1 MLEQLRQVNMIL
13 AAFRQNV
20 QELLHENEEL
30 RKRYTALQKDYDKM
44 KNEYDECKRNLEK
57 TSQETSDSTD
67 KTTSVNEVPTINSI
81 TSKNVDPAI
90 YTIANCTDGKIKFYD
105 GGGSTQ
111 LVAEH

>member
-30 RKRYTALQKDYDKM
+30 RKRYTALQKEYDLM

-57 TSQETSDSTD
+57 TSQETS
-67 KTTSVNEVPTINSI
+67 NSE
-81 TSKNVDPAI
+81 S
-90 YTIANCTDGKIKFYD
+90 
-105 GGGSTQ
+105 
-111 LVAEH
+111 

>member
-30 RKRYTALQKDYDKM
+30 RKRYSQLQNEYDKM

-57 TSQETSDSTD
+57 TSQETS
-67 KTTSVNEVPTINSI
+67 NSE
-81 TSKNVDPAI
+81 S
-90 YTIANCTDGKIKFYD
+90 
-105 GGGSTQ
+105 
-111 LVAEH
+111 

>member
-30 RKRYTALQKDYDKM
+30 RKRYSQLQKEYELM

-57 TSQETSDSTD
+57 TTQETS
-67 KTTSVNEVPTINSI
+67 NSK
-81 TSKNVDPAI
+81 S
-90 YTIANCTDGKIKFYD
+90 
-105 GGGSTQ
+105 
-111 LVAEH
+111 

>member
-57 TSQETSDSTD
+57 ATQEVSS
-67 KTTSVNEVPTINSI
+67 SES
-81 TSKNVDPAI
+81 
-90 YTIANCTDGKIKFYD
+90 
-105 GGGSTQ
+105 
-111 LVAEH
+111 

>member
-57 TSQETSDSTD
+57 ASQETSDS
-67 KTTSVNEVPTINSI
+67 KS
-81 TSKNVDPAI
+81 
-90 YTIANCTDGKIKFYD
+90 
-105 GGGSTQ
+105 
-111 LVAEH
+111 

>member
-30 RKRYTALQKDYDKM
+30 RKRYTALQNEYDLM

-57 TSQETSDSTD
+57 TTQETS
-67 KTTSVNEVPTINSI
+67 NSE
-81 TSKNVDPAI
+81 S
-90 YTIANCTDGKIKFYD
+90 
-105 GGGSTQ
+105 
-111 LVAEH
+111 

>member
-30 RKRYTALQKDYDKM
+30 RKRYTALQREYDKM

-57 TSQETSDSTD
+57 TTQETS
-67 KTTSVNEVPTINSI
+67 NSE
-81 TSKNVDPAI
+81 S
-90 YTIANCTDGKIKFYD
+90 
-105 GGGSTQ
+105 
-111 LVAEH
+111 

>member
-30 RKRYTALQKDYDKM
+30 RKRYTALQKEYDKM

-57 TSQETSDSTD
+57 TTQETS
-67 KTTSVNEVPTINSI
+67 NSQ
-81 TSKNVDPAI
+81 S
-90 YTIANCTDGKIKFYD
+90 
-105 GGGSTQ
+105 
-111 LVAEH
+111 

>member
-30 RKRYTALQKDYDKM
+30 RKRYTALQKEYDLM

-57 TSQETSDSTD
+57 TTQETSNPES
-67 KTTSVNEVPTINSI
+67 
-81 TSKNVDPAI
+81 
-90 YTIANCTDGKIKFYD
+90 
-105 GGGSTQ
+105 
-111 LVAEH
+111 

>member
-30 RKRYTALQKDYDKM
+30 RKRYSQLQNEYDLM

-57 TSQETSDSTD
+57 TTQETS
-67 KTTSVNEVPTINSI
+67 NSE
-81 TSKNVDPAI
+81 S
-90 YTIANCTDGKIKFYD
+90 
-105 GGGSTQ
+105 
-111 LVAEH
+111 

>member
-30 RKRYTALQKDYDKM
+30 RKRYSQLQKDYDKM

-57 TSQETSDSTD
+57 TTQETS
-67 KTTSVNEVPTINSI
+67 NSE
-81 TSKNVDPAI
+81 S
-90 YTIANCTDGKIKFYD
+90 
-105 GGGSTQ
+105 
-111 LVAEH
+111 

>member
-44 KNEYDECKRNLEK
+44 KNEYDECKRNLKK
-57 TSQETSDSTD
+57 TSQETS
-67 KTTSVNEVPTINSI
+67 NSE
-81 TSKNVDPAI
+81 S
-90 YTIANCTDGKIKFYD
+90 
-105 GGGSTQ
+105 
-111 LVAEH
+111 

>member
-30 RKRYTALQKDYDKM
+30 RKRYSQLQNGYDLM

-57 TSQETSDSTD
+57 TTQETS
-67 KTTSVNEVPTINSI
+67 NSE
-81 TSKNVDPAI
+81 S
-90 YTIANCTDGKIKFYD
+90 
-105 GGGSTQ
+105 
-111 LVAEH
+111 